1 MCIPERVRTGRSGA
15 WGRMAGGQTR
25 SFPATVHP
33 EPLLGM
39 PENEPLE
46 DGIVHTCVRADR
58 LINVVTLHQRE
69 SLVEPEHVVAIRL
82 TPRRCRNHW
91 CPGRKRN
98 SRKASKR
105 PGWMTEELHHHTVPA
120 TGVLVED
127 EYDDILSSQPI

>member
-46 DGIVHTCVRADR
+46 DGIVNTWGRANR

-69 SLVEPEHVVAIRL
+69 SLVEPERGVAIHHA
-82 TPRRCRNHW
+82 PRCGRSPW

-98 SRKASKR
+98 GRKASKR
-105 PGWMTEELHHHTVPA
+105 
-120 TGVLVED
+120 
-127 EYDDILSSQPI
+127 